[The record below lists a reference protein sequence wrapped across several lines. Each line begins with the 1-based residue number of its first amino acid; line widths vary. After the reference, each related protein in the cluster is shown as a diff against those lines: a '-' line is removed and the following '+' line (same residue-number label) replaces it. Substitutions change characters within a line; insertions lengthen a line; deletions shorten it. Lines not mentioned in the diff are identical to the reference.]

1 MKKQQIMFIALALA
15 LIIFACLWKGNS
27 KYEGFSI
34 SNPFDKVD
42 VIYYINLDHR
52 EDRKTELTEELNR
65 MGVPSGKVVRISAVL
80 NKEYGDVGCSMSH
93 VKTMNEFVKSGKHN
107 CIIFEDDFE
116 FSESKEV
123 VYKKMNDFFDS
134 GIEYDVCMLSANT
147 IENKQTKYDFVK
159 KVISSQTAS
168 GYMVNQK
175 FAKTLLT
182 NFEEGVKMLK
192 TKKNKEDPERGQYC
206 VDQYWKKLQ
215 PKSNWYEFNP
225 KLGKQR
231 KSHSDIQGGMVDY
244 NL

>member
-1 MKKQQIMFIALALA
+1 MKKRQIIFIIMALA
-15 LIIFACLWKGNS
+15 LIILSCLWKENY
-27 KYEGFSI
+27 KYEGFNI
-34 SNPFDKVD
+34 SNPFYKVD

-52 EDRKTELTEELNR
+52 KDRKAEMLEELNR
-65 MGVPSGKVVRISAVL
+65 MGVPSEKVVRISAVL
-80 NKEYGDVGCSMSH
+80 NKKYGDVGCSMSH
-93 VKTMNEFVKSGKHN
+93 VKTLTEFIKSGKRN

-123 VYKKMNDFFDS
+123 VYKKMNDFFDYK
-134 GIEYDVCMLSANT
+134 IEYDVCMLSANT
-147 IENKQTKYDFVK
+147 IENKNTKYDFVK

-182 NFEEGVKMLK
+182 NFEEGVEMLK
-192 TKKNKEDPERGQYC
+192 TKKNKEDSERGQYC

-215 PKSNWYEFNP
+215 PNSNWYEFNP

-231 KSHSDIQGGMVDY
+231 KSHSDIQGGIVDY

>member
-1 MKKQQIMFIALALA
+1 MKKRQIIFIIMALA
-15 LIIFACLWKGNS
+15 LIILSCLMKGNS
-27 KYEGFSI
+27 KYEGFNI
-34 SNPFDKVD
+34 SNPFEKVD

-52 EDRKTELTEELNR
+52 KDRKKEMLEELNR
-65 MGVPSGKVVRISAVL
+65 IGVPSERVVRISAVL

-93 VKTMNEFVKSGKHN
+93 VKTMKEFIKSGKRN

-123 VYKKMNDFFDS
+123 VYKKMNDFFDYE
-134 GIEYDVCMLSANT
+134 IEYDVCMLSANT
-147 IENKQTKYDFVK
+147 IENKNTKYDFVK

-182 NFEEGVKMLK
+182 NFEEGVEMLK

-206 VDQYWKKLQ
+206 VDQNWKKLQ
-215 PKSNWYEFNP
+215 PNSNWYEFNP

-231 KSHSDIQGGMVDY
+231 KSHSDIQGGIVDY